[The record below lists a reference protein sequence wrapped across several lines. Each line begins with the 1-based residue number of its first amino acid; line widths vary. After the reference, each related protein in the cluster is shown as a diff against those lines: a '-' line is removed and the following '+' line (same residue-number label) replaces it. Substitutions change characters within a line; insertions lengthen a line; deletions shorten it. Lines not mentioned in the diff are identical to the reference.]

1 MSNGKK
7 TLAQEFSVLFN
18 LPWYIFLI
26 FGAIVV
32 AAAYMGVLPQGMAGC
47 FAFMIVLF
55 FLFPAHMS
63 VVCHHRFTVNHG
75 LAVDA
80 QQLGKPL
87 RNF

>member
-32 AAAYMGVLPQGMAGC
+32 AAAYMGVLPQGMAS
-47 FAFMIVLF
+47 
-55 FLFPAHMS
+55 P
-63 VVCHHRFTVNHG
+63 
-75 LAVDA
+75 
-80 QQLGKPL
+80 QLHQ
-87 RNF
+87 F